1 MIKSIGVLTSGGDS
15 PGMNA
20 ATRAVVR
27 TALYEGA
34 KVWGIYNGYRGLLDE
49 EMEEMSSRSVA
60 DIIQRGGT
68 ILGTARCKRFMTPEG
83 RQQAFEN
90 MKKRGIEGLV
100 IIGGDGSMRGASKFS
115 DETGVPMDGLPGT
128 IDNDVW
134 GTDYTIG
141 SDTAANTIIDA
152 INKLRDTASAHSRI
166 AVVEVMGR
174 HCGWLAML
182 AGIAGGAEFVLI
194 PEKEYNLDKICEGLM
209 KSYEAGR
216 RYSLVVVA
224 EGVGSSVD
232 IGKYIEEK
240 TQMDVRVSVLGHIQR
255 GGSPSVIDRV
265 KASQLGE
272 KAALAVLAGQS
283 NVVFGFDKGKVVA
296 IDLHDA
302 INNKKP
308 LNPEFLRLA
317 ELLI

>member
-1 MIKSIGVLTSGGDS
+1 
-15 PGMNA
+15 
-20 ATRAVVR
+20 
-27 TALYEGA
+27 
-34 KVWGIYNGYRGLLDE
+34 
-49 EMEEMSSRSVA
+49 
-60 DIIQRGGT
+60 
-68 ILGTARCKRFMTPEG
+68 
-83 RQQAFEN
+83 
-90 MKKRGIEGLV
+90 
-100 IIGGDGSMRGASKFS
+100 
-115 DETGVPMDGLPGT
+115 
-128 IDNDVW
+128 
-134 GTDYTIG
+134 
-141 SDTAANTIIDA
+141 
-152 INKLRDTASAHSRI
+152 
-166 AVVEVMGR
+166 
-174 HCGWLAML
+174 ML